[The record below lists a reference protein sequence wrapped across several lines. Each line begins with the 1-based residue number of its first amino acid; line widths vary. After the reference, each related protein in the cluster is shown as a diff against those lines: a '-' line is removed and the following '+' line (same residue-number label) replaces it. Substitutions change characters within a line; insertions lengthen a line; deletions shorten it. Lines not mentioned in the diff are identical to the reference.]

1 MSDEIANH
9 TLEYLK
15 AIRGSQERM
24 ENDIRDVKFRLGQ
37 LERQIVGIHDG
48 QAHNN
53 NLLDRIEER
62 LYRIEKRLDLVE
74 A

>member
-1 MSDEIANH
+1 MSDEITSQA
-9 TLEYLK
+9 LECLK
-15 AIRGSQERM
+15 AIRSSQERI

-37 LERQIVGIHDG
+37 LERQIVGVHDG

-62 LYRIEKRLDLVE
+62 LYKIEKRLDLVE